1 MKTITVILPIFNQTS
16 FIRCAIKSVVR
27 QTYSDWELLIIDDGS
42 TEDVK
47 SAIADFLVDGRIH
60 YYSNVQNEGLGYSL
74 NRGINLAQGKYI
86 AYIPADDIFFENH
99 LAVLLNTIEA
109 KNADLVYSEM
119 VHSNGNY
126 SGEGR
131 YHDSKGRISGQ

>member
-86 AYIPADDIFFENH
+86 ACIAQH
-99 LAVLLNTIEA
+99 
-109 KNADLVYSEM
+109 
-119 VHSNGNY
+119 H
-126 SGEGR
+126 
-131 YHDSKGRISGQ
+131 